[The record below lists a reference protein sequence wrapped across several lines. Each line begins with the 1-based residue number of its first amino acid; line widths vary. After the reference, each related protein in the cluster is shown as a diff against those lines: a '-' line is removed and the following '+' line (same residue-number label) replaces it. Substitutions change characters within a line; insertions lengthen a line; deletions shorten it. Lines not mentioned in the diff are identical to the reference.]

1 MFALAKDKG
10 VGHMRIFRLATV
22 SAAFGLAVLGGA
34 SLAAPAARAGTA
46 PCMVVDDETQASYT
60 SLQAAEVAASPGDT
74 LSATGTCTGTTEIT
88 QNLVAGLTPAHKPA
102 AHKPAVSGSA
112 PARLPRFYVTTSSA
126 PGGRGIQAVV
136 RASASG
142 QVTGTVPVPSAI
154 PVEWADS
161 GGTFVTAAADDRSF
175 IIGVQGGQSP
185 TKIGLDLRLFRF
197 AISAAGKPGRLTKLA
212 PAPMRNETTE
222 GIALSPDGKL
232 LAVSLQNDS
241 SPDPV
246 GVIQVLNLATGAIR
260 TWTAPARSVYIPG
273 PPSWADGSR
282 VIAFT
287 WLRSTQSGLMSAP
300 RGIRLLDTAAPGG
313 NLVAGTVIVPRGV
326 VAAGSIVSALIT
338 PGGRDVIVVTWRDLT
353 PRASTHTVVVQFA
366 ELQASTGRLVR
377 LLRTETARYDQV
389 SVVTVE
395 DSLGVLSLGSQGR
408 YALVQGVKFGWLDVG
423 GPDPGRFTPL
433 PAVPAGQY
441 VNFAAW

>member
-1 MFALAKDKG
+1 MHG
-10 VGHMRIFRLATV
+10 R
-22 SAAFGLAVLGGA
+22 
-34 SLAAPAARAGTA
+34 
-46 PCMVVDDETQASYT
+46 DDETQASYT
-60 SLQAAEVAASPGDT
+60 SLHAAEVAASPGDT
-74 LSATGTCTGTTEIT
+74 LSATGTCTGTGTTEIT

-112 PARLPRFYVTTSSA
+112 QASLPRFDVTTSSA

-175 IIGVQGGQSP
+175 IIGVQGGQAP

-197 AISAAGKPGRLTKLA
+197 AISAAGKPGHLTKLA

-241 SPDPV
+241 SADPV
-246 GVIQVLNLATGAIR
+246 GAIQVLNLATGAIR
-260 TWTAPARSVYIPG
+260 TWTASARSVYIPG
-273 PPSWADGSR
+273 PPSWAHGSR
-282 VIAFT
+282 VVAFT

-300 RGIRLLDTAAPGG
+300 RGIRLLDINAPGD

-326 VAAGSIVSALIT
+326 VAAGSVVSARIT
-338 PGGRDVIVVTWRDLT
+338 PDGRDVIVVTWRDLT

-366 ELQASTGRLVR
+366 ELQAATGRLVR
-377 LLRTETARYDQV
+377 LLRTETERYDQV

-408 YALVQGVKFGWLDVG
+408 YALVQGTRFGWLDVG

>member
-1 MFALAKDKG
+1 MPDLENLLREELQHEAQKVQPELLRPLQ
-10 VGHMRIFRLATV
+10 VPTRRPSWRPRLLPFT
-22 SAAFGLAVLGGA
+22 AAAAVIAVITAGA
-34 SLAAPAARAGTA
+34 
-46 PCMVVDDETQASYT
+46 
-60 SLQAAEVAASPGDT
+60 
-74 LSATGTCTGTTEIT
+74 
-88 QNLVAGLTPAHKPA
+88 LVAGLTAGHKA
-102 AHKPAVSGSA
+102 AAPKPAVSGSA
-112 PARLPRFYVTTSSA
+112 PASLPRFYVTTSSG

-142 QVTGTVPVPSAI
+142 QVTGTVPVPSAL

-175 IIGVQGGQSP
+175 IIGVQGGQAP
-185 TKIGLDLRLFRF
+185 TKNGLDLRLFRF
-197 AISAAGKPGRLTKLA
+197 AISAAGKPGHLTELA
-212 PAPMRNETTE
+212 HAPMRNQITE

-232 LAVSLQNDS
+232 LAVSLMRDS
-241 SPDPV
+241 PAGAV
-246 GVIQVLNLATGAIR
+246 GAIQVLDLATGATR
-260 TWTAPARSVYIPG
+260 TWTAPAHSVYIPG

-282 VIAFT
+282 LIAFT

-300 RGIRLLDTAAPGG
+300 RGIRLLDTAAPGD
-313 NLVAGTVIVPRGV
+313 NLVAGTVIVPSGM

-338 PGGRDVIVVTWRDLT
+338 PDGRHVIVVTWRDLT
-353 PRASTHTVVVQFA
+353 PQASTHTVIVQFA
-366 ELQASTGRLVR
+366 ELQAATGRLVR
-377 LLRTETARYDQV
+377 LLYTRTERYDEGPLTTLQ
-389 SVVTVE
+389 

-408 YALVQGVKFGWLDVG
+408 YALVQGIQFGWLDVG

>member
-1 MFALAKDKG
+1 MWSCARPIRRLCGVAGPLAAVIPSGVPRPGWPGGMGRFASGPGG
-10 VGHMRIFRLATV
+10 VNHNHVRAAAPVTGVPVRAGDRQRGGRAPGRAGSSCRRADGAADATV
-22 SAAFGLAVLGGA
+22 
-34 SLAAPAARAGTA
+34 
-46 PCMVVDDETQASYT
+46 
-60 SLQAAEVAASPGDT
+60 
-74 LSATGTCTGTTEIT
+74 
-88 QNLVAGLTPAHKPA
+88 AHGVEDQGEQFA
-102 AHKPAVSGSA
+102 
-112 PARLPRFYVTTSSA
+112 
-126 PGGRGIQAVV
+126 GGRGIQAVV

-175 IIGVQGGQSP
+175 IIGVQGGQAP
-185 TKIGLDLRLFRF
+185 TKTGLDLRLFRF
-197 AISAAGKPGRLTKLA
+197 AISDAGKPGHLTELA

-232 LAVSLQNDS
+232 LAVSLMSNS
-241 SPDPV
+241 AGNTAPT
-246 GVIQVLNLATGAIR
+246 IQVLNLATGATR
-260 TWTAPARSVYIPG
+260 TWTAPTRNYPYLIG

-282 VIAFT
+282 VIAFS
-287 WLRSTQSGLMSAP
+287 WLNADQSGLMSAP
-300 RGIRLLDTAAPGG
+300 RGIRLLDTAAPGD
-313 NLVAGTVIVPRGV
+313 NLVAGTVIVPRGM

-338 PGGRDVIVVTWRDLT
+338 PDGRDVIVVTWRDLT
-353 PRASTHTVVVQFA
+353 PHAKTHTIVVQFA

-377 LLRTETARYDQV
+377 LLRTQTARYDQV
-389 SVVTVE
+389 HVITLQV
-395 DSLGVLSLGSQGR
+395 SLGVLSLGSQGR

-423 GPDPGRFTPL
+423 GPDLGRFAPL

>member
-1 MFALAKDKG
+1 MPDLENLLREELQREAQKVQPELLRPLQ
-10 VGHMRIFRLATV
+10 VPTRRPSWRPRLLPFT
-22 SAAFGLAVLGGA
+22 AAAAVIAVITAGA
-34 SLAAPAARAGTA
+34 
-46 PCMVVDDETQASYT
+46 
-60 SLQAAEVAASPGDT
+60 
-74 LSATGTCTGTTEIT
+74 
-88 QNLVAGLTPAHKPA
+88 LVAGLTAAHKPA
-102 AHKPAVSGSA
+102 ARKPAVSGSTA
-112 PARLPRFYVTTSSA
+112 AGLPRFYVTTSSS

-142 QVTGTVPVPSAI
+142 QVTGTVRVPSAL

-175 IIGVQGGQSP
+175 IIGVQGGQAP
-185 TKIGLDLRLFRF
+185 TKLGLDLRLFRF
-197 AISAAGKPGRLTKLA
+197 AISAAGKPGHLTELA
-212 PAPMRNETTE
+212 AAPVRNETTE

-232 LAVSLQNDS
+232 LAVSLMRDS
-241 SPDPV
+241 PPDA
-246 GVIQVLNLATGAIR
+246 GGAIQVLDLATGATR
-260 TWTAPARSVYIPG
+260 TWTAPAHSVYIPG

-300 RGIRLLDTAAPGG
+300 RGIRLLDTAVPGD

-326 VAAGSIVSALIT
+326 VAAGSVVSALIT
-338 PGGRDVIVVTWRDLT
+338 PDGRDVIVVTWRDLT
-353 PRASTHTVVVQFA
+353 PQASTHTVIVQFA
-366 ELQASTGRLVR
+366 ELQAATGRLVR
-377 LLRTETARYDQV
+377 LLYTRTERYGMAPFITLQ
-389 SVVTVE
+389 

-408 YALVQGVKFGWLDVG
+408 YALVQGIQFGWLDVG

>member
-1 MFALAKDKG
+1 
-10 VGHMRIFRLATV
+10 MRIFRLATV
-22 SAAFGLAVLGGA
+22 SAAFGLAVLGGTGWA
-34 SLAAPAARAGTA
+34 SLAAPAAQASTA

-60 SLQAAEVAASPGDT
+60 SLQAAEVAASPGAT
-74 LSATGTCTGTTEIT
+74 LSATGTCTGTTETT
-88 QNLVAGLTPAHKPA
+88 QNLVAGLTPARKPA

-112 PARLPRFYVTTSSA
+112 PASLPRFYVTTSSA

-142 QVTGTVPVPSAI
+142 QVTGTVPVPSAL

-175 IIGVQGGQSP
+175 IIGVQGGQEP

-197 AISAAGKPGRLTKLA
+197 AISAAGKPGHLTELA

-246 GVIQVLNLATGAIR
+246 GAIQVLNLATGTIR

-300 RGIRLLDTAAPGG
+300 RGIRLLDINAPGD

-326 VAAGSIVSALIT
+326 VAAGSLVSALIT
-338 PGGRDVIVVTWRDLT
+338 PDGRDVIVVTWRDLT

-389 SVVTVE
+389 NVVTVE

-423 GPDPGRFTPL
+423 GPDLGRFTRL

>member
-1 MFALAKDKG
+1 MPDVENLLRFA
-10 VGHMRIFRLATV
+10 
-22 SAAFGLAVLGGA
+22 AAAAVIAVITAGA
-34 SLAAPAARAGTA
+34 
-46 PCMVVDDETQASYT
+46 
-60 SLQAAEVAASPGDT
+60 
-74 LSATGTCTGTTEIT
+74 
-88 QNLVAGLTPAHKPA
+88 LVAGLTAAQTPA
-102 AHKPAVSGSA
+102 AHQPAVSGSA
-112 PARLPRFYVTTSSA
+112 PASLPRFYVTTSSS

-142 QVTGTVPVPSAI
+142 QVTGTVLVPSAL

-175 IIGVQGGQSP
+175 IIGVQGGQAP
-185 TKIGLDLRLFRF
+185 TKPGLDLRLFRF
-197 AISAAGKPGRLTKLA
+197 AISAAGKPGHLTKLA
-212 PAPMRNETTE
+212 ADPVRDQTTE

-232 LAVSLQNDS
+232 LAVSLMDDDS
-241 SPDPV
+241 PADPV
-246 GVIQVLNLATGAIR
+246 AAIQVIDLATGAIR
-260 TWTAPARSVYIPG
+260 TWTAPAHSVYIPG

-300 RGIRLLDTAAPGG
+300 RGIRLLDTAAPGD
-313 NLVAGTVIVPRGV
+313 NLVGGTVIVPSGK

-338 PGGRDVIVVTWRDLT
+338 PDGRDVIVVTWRDLT
-353 PRASTHTVVVQFA
+353 PRASTHTVIVRFA
-366 ELQASTGRLVR
+366 ELRAATGRLVR
-377 LLRTETARYDQV
+377 LLRTETERYDFAHV
-389 SVVTVE
+389 ITVE

-408 YALVQGVKFGWLDVG
+408 YALVQGIQFGRLDVG
-423 GPDPGRFTPL
+423 GPDSGRFTPL

>member
-1 MFALAKDKG
+1 
-10 VGHMRIFRLATV
+10 MRIFRLATV
-22 SAAFGLAVLGGA
+22 SAAFGLAVLGGTGWA
-34 SLAAPAARAGTA
+34 SLAAPAAQASTA

-112 PARLPRFYVTTSSA
+112 PASLPRFYVTTSSA

-175 IIGVQGGQSP
+175 IIGVQGGQEP

-197 AISAAGKPGRLTKLA
+197 AISAAGKPGHLTELA

-232 LAVSLQNDS
+232 LAVSLMNDS
-241 SPDPV
+241 PANPV
-246 GVIQVLNLATGAIR
+246 GAIQVLDLATGATR

-300 RGIRLLDTAAPGG
+300 RGIRLLDTTAPGD
-313 NLVAGTVIVPRGV
+313 NLVAGTVIVPSGV

-338 PGGRDVIVVTWRDLT
+338 PDGRDVIVVTWRDLT
-353 PRASTHTVVVQFA
+353 PQASTHTVVVQFA
-366 ELQASTGRLVR
+366 ELRAATGRLVR
-377 LLRTETARYDQV
+377 LLYTRTGRYDQV
-389 SVVTVE
+389 PVITLQ
-395 DSLGVLSLGSQGR
+395 DSLSVLSLGSQGR
-408 YALVQGVKFGWLDVG
+408 YALVQGIQFGWLDVG
-423 GPDPGRFTPL
+423 GPDPGQFTPL

>member
-1 MFALAKDKG
+1 MPDLENLLREELQHEAQKVQPELLRPLQ
-10 VGHMRIFRLATV
+10 VPTRRPSWRPRLLPFT
-22 SAAFGLAVLGGA
+22 AAAAVIAVITAGA
-34 SLAAPAARAGTA
+34 
-46 PCMVVDDETQASYT
+46 
-60 SLQAAEVAASPGDT
+60 
-74 LSATGTCTGTTEIT
+74 
-88 QNLVAGLTPAHKPA
+88 LVAGLTAAHKPA

-112 PARLPRFYVTTSSA
+112 PASLPRFYVTTSSS

-142 QVTGTVPVPSAI
+142 QVTGTVPVPSAL

-175 IIGVQGGQSP
+175 IIGVQGGQAP

-197 AISAAGKPGRLTKLA
+197 AISDAGKPGHPTELA

-232 LAVSLQNDS
+232 LAVSLMRDS
-241 SPDPV
+241 PADAV
-246 GVIQVLNLATGAIR
+246 GAIQVLNLATGAIR

-300 RGIRLLDTAAPGG
+300 RGIRLLDTAAPGD

-338 PGGRDVIVVTWRDLT
+338 PDGRDVIVVTWRDLT
-353 PRASTHTVVVQFA
+353 PRASTHTIVVQFA

-377 LLRTETARYDQV
+377 LLRTQTARYDQV

>member
-1 MFALAKDKG
+1 
-10 VGHMRIFRLATV
+10 MRIFRLATV
-22 SAAFGLAVLGGA
+22 SAAFGLAVLGGTGWA
-34 SLAAPAARAGTA
+34 SLAAPAAQASTA

-88 QNLVAGLTPAHKPA
+88 QNLVTGLTAAHKAA

-112 PARLPRFYVTTSSA
+112 PASLPRFYVTTSSA

-142 QVTGTVPVPSAI
+142 RVTGTVPVPSAI

-175 IIGVQGGQSP
+175 IIGVQGGQEP

-197 AISAAGKPGRLTKLA
+197 AISAAGKPGHLTELA

-246 GVIQVLNLATGAIR
+246 GAIQVLNLATGAIR

-300 RGIRLLDTAAPGG
+300 RGIRLLDTAAPGD

-338 PGGRDVIVVTWRDLT
+338 PDGRDVIVVTWRDLT

-389 SVVTVE
+389 SVVTAE

-423 GPDPGRFTPL
+423 GPDLGRFTPL

>member
-1 MFALAKDKG
+1 MPDLENLLREELQHEAQKVQPELLRPLQVPTRQPSWRPRLLPFA
-10 VGHMRIFRLATV
+10 
-22 SAAFGLAVLGGA
+22 AAAAVIAVITAGA
-34 SLAAPAARAGTA
+34 
-46 PCMVVDDETQASYT
+46 
-60 SLQAAEVAASPGDT
+60 
-74 LSATGTCTGTTEIT
+74 
-88 QNLVAGLTPAHKPA
+88 LVAGLTAAHKPA

-112 PARLPRFYVTTSSA
+112 PAGLPRFYVTTSSG

-136 RASASG
+136 RGSASG
-142 QVTGTVPVPSAI
+142 KVTGTVPVPSAI

-175 IIGVQGGQSP
+175 IIGVQGGQEP

-197 AISAAGKPGRLTKLA
+197 AISAAGKPGHLTELA
-212 PAPMRNETTE
+212 AAPMRNETTE

-232 LAVSLQNDS
+232 LAVSLMRDS
-241 SPDPV
+241 PADAV
-246 GVIQVLNLATGAIR
+246 GAIQVLDLATGATR
-260 TWTAPARSVYIPG
+260 TWTAPAHSVYIPG

-300 RGIRLLDTAAPGG
+300 RGIRLLDTAAPGD
-313 NLVAGTVIVPRGV
+313 NLVAGTVIVPSGM

-338 PGGRDVIVVTWRDLT
+338 PDGRDVIVVTWRDLT
-353 PRASTHTVVVQFA
+353 PHASTHTVIVQFA
-366 ELQASTGRLVR
+366 ELQAATGRLVR
-377 LLRTETARYDQV
+377 LLYTRTERYDEVPFTTLQ
-389 SVVTVE
+389 

-408 YALVQGVKFGWLDVG
+408 YALVQGIQFGWLDVG
-423 GPDPGRFTPL
+423 GPDLGGFTPL
-433 PAVPAGQY
+433 PAVPAGRY

>member
-1 MFALAKDKG
+1 MPDVENLLREELKRAAGQVQPELLRPLQ
-10 VGHMRIFRLATV
+10 VPTRRPSWRPRL
-22 SAAFGLAVLGGA
+22 LP
-34 SLAAPAARAGTA
+34 LAAAAAVIAVITAGA
-46 PCMVVDDETQASYT
+46 
-60 SLQAAEVAASPGDT
+60 
-74 LSATGTCTGTTEIT
+74 
-88 QNLVAGLTPAHKPA
+88 LVAGLTAAHKPA

-112 PARLPRFYVTTSSA
+112 PASLPRFYVTTSSS

-142 QVTGTVPVPSAI
+142 QVTGTVPVPSALA
-154 PVEWADS
+154 VEWADS

-175 IIGVQGGQSP
+175 IIGVQGGQAP
-185 TKIGLDLRLFRF
+185 TKLGLDLRLFRF
-197 AISAAGKPGRLTKLA
+197 AISAAGKPGHLTELA
-212 PAPMRNETTE
+212 AAPMRNETTE

-241 SPDPV
+241 SPDAV
-246 GVIQVLNLATGAIR
+246 AAIQVLDLATGATR
-260 TWTAPARSVYIPG
+260 TWTAPAHSVYIPG

-300 RGIRLLDTAAPGG
+300 RGIRLLDTAAPGD
-313 NLVAGTVIVPRGV
+313 NLVAGTLIVPSGV

-338 PGGRDVIVVTWRDLT
+338 PDGRDVIVVTWRDLT
-353 PRASTHTVVVQFA
+353 PQASTSTHTVVVQFA

-377 LLRTETARYDQV
+377 LLRTQTARYDQV
-389 SVVTVE
+389 HVITLEV
-395 DSLGVLSLGSQGR
+395 SLGVLSFGSEGR

>member
-1 MFALAKDKG
+1 MPDLENLLREELQHEAQKVQPELLRPLQ
-10 VGHMRIFRLATV
+10 VPTRRPSWRPRLLPFT
-22 SAAFGLAVLGGA
+22 AAAAVIAVITAGA
-34 SLAAPAARAGTA
+34 
-46 PCMVVDDETQASYT
+46 
-60 SLQAAEVAASPGDT
+60 
-74 LSATGTCTGTTEIT
+74 
-88 QNLVAGLTPAHKPA
+88 LVAGLTSAHKPA

-112 PARLPRFYVTTSSA
+112 PASLPRFYVTTSSS

-142 QVTGTVPVPSAI
+142 QVTGTVPVPSAL

-175 IIGVQGGQSP
+175 IIGVQGGQAP
-185 TKIGLDLRLFRF
+185 TKNGLDLRLFRF
-197 AISAAGKPGRLTKLA
+197 AISHAGKPGHLTELA

-232 LAVSLQNDS
+232 LAVSLQDDS
-241 SPDPV
+241 SPDAV
-246 GVIQVLNLATGAIR
+246 GAIQVLDLATGATR
-260 TWTAPARSVYIPG
+260 TWTAPAHSVYIPG

-287 WLRSTQSGLMSAP
+287 WLRSTQSGLMAAP
-300 RGIRLLDTAAPGG
+300 RGIRLLDTAAPGD
-313 NLVAGTVIVPRGV
+313 NLVAGTVIVPSGV
-326 VAAGSIVSALIT
+326 VGAGSVVSARIT
-338 PGGRDVIVVTWRDLT
+338 PDGRDVIVVTWRDLT
-353 PRASTHTVVVQFA
+353 PRAKTHTVVVQFA

-377 LLRTETARYDQV
+377 LLRTQTERYDFAHV
-389 SVVTVE
+389 ITVE
-395 DSLGVLSLGSQGR
+395 VSLGVLSLSSQGR
-408 YALVQGVKFGWLDVG
+408 YALVQGTQFGWLDVG

>member
-1 MFALAKDKG
+1 MPDLENLLREELQHEAQKVQPELLRPLQVPTRQPSWRPRLLPFAAAAAVIAVITAGALA
-10 VGHMRIFRLATV
+10 
-22 SAAFGLAVLGGA
+22 
-34 SLAAPAARAGTA
+34 
-46 PCMVVDDETQASYT
+46 
-60 SLQAAEVAASPGDT
+60 
-74 LSATGTCTGTTEIT
+74 
-88 QNLVAGLTPAHKPA
+88 AGLTTAHKPA

-112 PARLPRFYVTTSSA
+112 PAGLPRFYVTTSSG

-142 QVTGTVPVPSAI
+142 QVTGTVPVPSAL

-175 IIGVQGGQSP
+175 IIGVQGGQAP
-185 TKIGLDLRLFRF
+185 TKNGLDLRLFRF
-197 AISAAGKPGRLTKLA
+197 AISAAGKPGHLTELA
-212 PAPMRNETTE
+212 PAPMRNEITE

-232 LAVSLQNDS
+232 LAVSLMRDS
-241 SPDPV
+241 PAGTV
-246 GVIQVLNLATGAIR
+246 GAIQVLDLATGATR
-260 TWTAPARSVYIPG
+260 TWTAPAHSVYIPG

-300 RGIRLLDTAAPGG
+300 RGIRLLDTAAPGD
-313 NLVAGTVIVPRGV
+313 NLVAGTVIVPSGM

-338 PGGRDVIVVTWRDLT
+338 PDGRDVIVVTWRDLT
-353 PRASTHTVVVQFA
+353 PQASTHTIVVQFA
-366 ELQASTGRLVR
+366 KLQASTGRLVR
-377 LLRTETARYDQV
+377 LLRTQTGRYDQV
-389 SVVTVE
+389 HVITLQ

-408 YALVQGVKFGWLDVG
+408 YALVQGIQFGWLDVS
-423 GPDPGRFTPL
+423 GPDLGRFTPL

>member
-1 MFALAKDKG
+1 MP
-10 VGHMRIFRLATV
+10 
-22 SAAFGLAVLGGA
+22 AVENLLREELKREA
-34 SLAAPAARAGTA
+34 QKVQPEVLRPLQVPTRRPSWRPRMLPLAAAAAAAVIAVITAGA
-46 PCMVVDDETQASYT
+46 
-60 SLQAAEVAASPGDT
+60 
-74 LSATGTCTGTTEIT
+74 
-88 QNLVAGLTPAHKPA
+88 LVAGLSAAHKPA
-102 AHKPAVSGSA
+102 ATRSA
-112 PARLPRFYVTTSSA
+112 PAAPASLPRFYVTTSST
-126 PGGRGIQAVV
+126 PNGRGIEAVV
-136 RASASG
+136 RASGSG
-142 QVTGTVPVPSAI
+142 QVVGTVAVPSAE

-175 IIGVQGGQSP
+175 IIGADEGQEPDNLGG
-185 TKIGLDLRLFRF
+185 GLDLRLFRF
-197 AISAAGKPGRLTKLA
+197 AISAAGKPGHLTELA

-232 LAVSLQNDS
+232 LAVSLMRDS
-241 SPDPV
+241 PADAV
-246 GVIQVLNLATGAIR
+246 AAIQVLNLATGATR
-260 TWTAPARSVYIPG
+260 TWTAPAHSVYIPG

-300 RGIRLLDTAAPGG
+300 RGIRLLDTAAPGD
-313 NLVAGTVIVPRGV
+313 NLVAGTVIVPNGV

-338 PGGRDVIVVTWRDLT
+338 PDGRDVIVATWRDLT
-353 PRASTHTVVVQFA
+353 PHASTHTVIVQFA

-377 LLRTETARYDQV
+377 LLRTQTVRYDQV
-389 SVVTVE
+389 HVITLEV
-395 DSLGVLSLGSQGR
+395 SLGVLSLGPQGR

-423 GPDPGRFTPL
+423 GPDPGRFAVL

>member
-1 MFALAKDKG
+1 MPDLENLLREELQHEAQKVQPELLRPLQ
-10 VGHMRIFRLATV
+10 VPTRRPSWRPRLLPFT
-22 SAAFGLAVLGGA
+22 AAAAVIAVITAGA
-34 SLAAPAARAGTA
+34 
-46 PCMVVDDETQASYT
+46 
-60 SLQAAEVAASPGDT
+60 
-74 LSATGTCTGTTEIT
+74 
-88 QNLVAGLTPAHKPA
+88 LVAGLTAAHKPA

-112 PARLPRFYVTTSSA
+112 PASLPRFYVTTSSS

-142 QVTGTVPVPSAI
+142 QVTGTVPVPSAL

-175 IIGVQGGQSP
+175 IIGVQGGQAP

-197 AISAAGKPGRLTKLA
+197 AISAAGKPGHLTELA

-232 LAVSLQNDS
+232 LAVSLMRDS
-241 SPDPV
+241 PADAV
-246 GVIQVLNLATGAIR
+246 GAIQVLDLATGATR
-260 TWTAPARSVYIPG
+260 TWTAPAHSVYIPG

-300 RGIRLLDTAAPGG
+300 RGIRLLDTAAPGD

-326 VAAGSIVSALIT
+326 VAAGSLVSALIT
-338 PGGRDVIVVTWRDLT
+338 PDGRDVIVVTWRDLT

-389 SVVTVE
+389 NVVTVE
-395 DSLGVLSLGSQGR
+395 DSLGVLSLAPQGR
-408 YALVQGVKFGWLDVG
+408 YALVQGIQFGWLDAG
-423 GPDPGRFTPL
+423 GPDLGRFTPL

>member
-1 MFALAKDKG
+1 
-10 VGHMRIFRLATV
+10 MRIFRLATV
-22 SAAFGLAVLGGA
+22 SAAFGLAVLAGTGWA
-34 SLAAPAARAGTA
+34 SLAAPASQASTA
-46 PCMVVDDETQASYT
+46 PCMVLDDETQASYT

-112 PARLPRFYVTTSSA
+112 PASLPRFYVTTSSA

-136 RASASG
+136 RASGSG

-175 IIGVQGGQSP
+175 IIGVQGGQAP
-185 TKIGLDLRLFRF
+185 TKLGLDLRLFRF
-197 AISAAGKPGRLTKLA
+197 AISAAGKPGRLTELA

-241 SPDPV
+241 SPDAV
-246 GVIQVLNLATGAIR
+246 GAIQVLDLATGAAR

-300 RGIRLLDTAAPGG
+300 RGIRLLDTAAPGD

-326 VAAGSIVSALIT
+326 VAAGSLVSALIT
-338 PGGRDVIVVTWRDLT
+338 PDGRDVIVVTWRDLT
-353 PRASTHTVVVQFA
+353 PRASTHTVVVQLA
-366 ELQASTGRLVR
+366 ELQAATGRLVR
-377 LLRTETARYDQV
+377 LLYTQTARYGQV

>member
-1 MFALAKDKG
+1 MPDLENLLREELQREAQKVQPELLRPLQ
-10 VGHMRIFRLATV
+10 VPTRRPSWRPRLLPFT
-22 SAAFGLAVLGGA
+22 AAAAVIAVITAGA
-34 SLAAPAARAGTA
+34 
-46 PCMVVDDETQASYT
+46 
-60 SLQAAEVAASPGDT
+60 
-74 LSATGTCTGTTEIT
+74 
-88 QNLVAGLTPAHKPA
+88 LVAGLTAAHKPA

-112 PARLPRFYVTTSSA
+112 PASLPRFYVTTSSS

-142 QVTGTVPVPSAI
+142 QVTGTVPVPSAL

-175 IIGVQGGQSP
+175 IIGVQGGQAP
-185 TKIGLDLRLFRF
+185 TKNGLDLRLFRF
-197 AISAAGKPGRLTKLA
+197 AISHAGKPGHLTELA

-241 SPDPV
+241 SPDAV
-246 GVIQVLNLATGAIR
+246 GAIQVLDLATGATR
-260 TWTAPARSVYIPG
+260 TWTAPAHSVYIPG

-287 WLRSTQSGLMSAP
+287 WLRSTQSGLMAAP
-300 RGIRLLDTAAPGG
+300 RGIRLLDTAAPGD
-313 NLVAGTVIVPRGV
+313 NLVAGTVIVPSGMV
-326 VAAGSIVSALIT
+326 GAGSVVSARIT
-338 PGGRDVIVVTWRDLT
+338 PDGRDVIVVTWRDLT
-353 PRASTHTVVVQFA
+353 PRAKTHTVVVQFA

-377 LLRTETARYDQV
+377 LLRTQTERYDFAHV
-389 SVVTVE
+389 ITVE
-395 DSLGVLSLGSQGR
+395 VSLGVLSLSSQGR
-408 YALVQGVKFGWLDVG
+408 YALVQGTQFGWLDVG
-423 GPDPGRFTPL
+423 GPDSGRFTPL

>member
-1 MFALAKDKG
+1 MPDLENLLREELQHEAQKVQPELLRPLQ
-10 VGHMRIFRLATV
+10 VPTRRPSWRPRLLPFT
-22 SAAFGLAVLGGA
+22 AAAAVIAVITAGA
-34 SLAAPAARAGTA
+34 
-46 PCMVVDDETQASYT
+46 
-60 SLQAAEVAASPGDT
+60 
-74 LSATGTCTGTTEIT
+74 
-88 QNLVAGLTPAHKPA
+88 LVAGLTAAHKPA

-112 PARLPRFYVTTSSA
+112 PASLPRFYVTTSSS

-142 QVTGTVPVPSAI
+142 QVTGTVPVPSAL

-175 IIGVQGGQSP
+175 IIGVQGGQAP

-197 AISAAGKPGRLTKLA
+197 AISDAGKPGHLTELA

-232 LAVSLQNDS
+232 LAVSLMRDS
-241 SPDPV
+241 PADAV
-246 GVIQVLNLATGAIR
+246 GAIQVLDLATGATR
-260 TWTAPARSVYIPG
+260 TWTAPAHSVYIPG

-300 RGIRLLDTAAPGG
+300 RGIRLLDTAAPGD
-313 NLVAGTVIVPRGV
+313 NLVAGTVIVPSGM

-338 PGGRDVIVVTWRDLT
+338 PDGRDVIVVTWRDLT
-353 PRASTHTVVVQFA
+353 PQASTHTVIVQFA
-366 ELQASTGRLVR
+366 ELQAATGRLVR
-377 LLRTETARYDQV
+377 LLYTRTERYDEVPFTTLQ
-389 SVVTVE
+389 

-408 YALVQGVKFGWLDVG
+408 YALVQGIQFGWLDVG

>member
-1 MFALAKDKG
+1 MPDLENLLREELQHEAQKVQPELLRPLQ
-10 VGHMRIFRLATV
+10 VPTRRPSWRPRLLPFT
-22 SAAFGLAVLGGA
+22 AAAAVIAVITAGA
-34 SLAAPAARAGTA
+34 
-46 PCMVVDDETQASYT
+46 
-60 SLQAAEVAASPGDT
+60 
-74 LSATGTCTGTTEIT
+74 
-88 QNLVAGLTPAHKPA
+88 LVAGLTAAHKPA

-112 PARLPRFYVTTSSA
+112 PASLPRFYVTTSSS

-142 QVTGTVPVPSAI
+142 QVTGTVPVPSAL

-175 IIGVQGGQSP
+175 IIGVQGGQAP

-197 AISAAGKPGRLTKLA
+197 AISDAGKPGHLTELA
-212 PAPMRNETTE
+212 PVPMRNETTE

-232 LAVSLQNDS
+232 LAVSLMRDS
-241 SPDPV
+241 PADAV
-246 GVIQVLNLATGAIR
+246 GAIQVLDLATGAIR
-260 TWTAPARSVYIPG
+260 TWTAPANSVYIPG

-300 RGIRLLDTAAPGG
+300 RGIRLLDINAPGD
-313 NLVAGTVIVPRGV
+313 NLVAGTLIVPRGV
-326 VAAGSIVSALIT
+326 VAAGSLVSALIT
-338 PGGRDVIVVTWRDLT
+338 PDGRDVIVVTWRDLT

-389 SVVTVE
+389 NVVTVE
-395 DSLGVLSLGSQGR
+395 DSLGVLSLEPQGR
-408 YALVQGVKFGWLDVG
+408 YALVQGIQFGWLDVG

-441 VNFAAW
+441 VNFAA

>member
-1 MFALAKDKG
+1 MPDLENLLREELQHEAQKVQPELLRPLR
-10 VGHMRIFRLATV
+10 VPTR
-22 SAAFGLAVLGGA
+22 
-34 SLAAPAARAGTA
+34 APTWRPHLLPFTA
-46 PCMVVDDETQASYT
+46 
-60 SLQAAEVAASPGDT
+60 AASVI
-74 LSATGTCTGTTEIT
+74 AVIT
-88 QNLVAGLTPAHKPA
+88 AGALVAGLTAAHKPA
-102 AHKPAVSGSA
+102 AHKPAVSGST
-112 PARLPRFYVTTSSA
+112 PASLPHFYVTTSSS
-126 PGGRGIQAVV
+126 PDGRGIQAVV

-142 QVTGTVPVPSAI
+142 QVTGTVPVPSAL

-175 IIGVQGGQSP
+175 IIGVQGGQAP
-185 TKIGLDLRLFRF
+185 TKTGLDLRLFRF
-197 AISAAGKPGRLTKLA
+197 AISVAGKPGHLTELA

-232 LAVSLQNDS
+232 LAVSLMNDS
-241 SPDPV
+241 PADPV
-246 GVIQVLNLATGAIR
+246 GAIQVLNLATGATR
-260 TWTAPARSVYIPG
+260 TWTAPAHSVYIPG
-273 PPSWADGSR
+273 PPSWADSSR

-300 RGIRLLDTAAPGG
+300 RGIRLLDITAPGD
-313 NLVAGTVIVPRGV
+313 NLVAGTVIVPSGM

-338 PGGRDVIVVTWRDLT
+338 PDGRDVIVVTWRDLT
-353 PRASTHTVVVQFA
+353 PQASTHTVIVQFA
-366 ELQASTGRLVR
+366 EIRAATGRLVR
-377 LLRTETARYDQV
+377 LLYTRTERYDEVPFTTLQ
-389 SVVTVE
+389 

-408 YALVQGVKFGWLDVG
+408 YAMVQGIQFGWLDVG

>member
-1 MFALAKDKG
+1 MPDIENLLREELKRAAGRVQPELLRPLQVPTRRPSWRPRLLPFA
-10 VGHMRIFRLATV
+10 
-22 SAAFGLAVLGGA
+22 AAAAVIAVITAGA
-34 SLAAPAARAGTA
+34 
-46 PCMVVDDETQASYT
+46 
-60 SLQAAEVAASPGDT
+60 
-74 LSATGTCTGTTEIT
+74 
-88 QNLVAGLTPAHKPA
+88 LVAGLLTPAHKAA
-102 AHKPAVSGSA
+102 AHKAAVSGSA
-112 PARLPRFYVTTSSA
+112 PASLPRFYVTTSSA
-126 PGGRGIQAVV
+126 PDGRGMQAVV

-142 QVTGTVPVPSAI
+142 QVTGTVLVPSAV

-175 IIGVQGGQSP
+175 IIGVQGGQEP

-197 AISAAGKPGRLTKLA
+197 AISAAGKPGHLTELA

-222 GIALSPDGKL
+222 GIALSPDGRL
-232 LAVSLQNDS
+232 LAVSLMNN
-241 SPDPV
+241 SPADPV
-246 GVIQVLNLATGAIR
+246 GAIQVLDLATGATR

-300 RGIRLLDTAAPGG
+300 RGIRLLDTTAPGD
-313 NLVAGTVIVPRGV
+313 NLVAGTVIVPGGV

-338 PGGRDVIVVTWRDLT
+338 PDGRDVIVVTWRDLT
-353 PRASTHTVVVQFA
+353 PQASTHTVVVQLA
-366 ELQASTGRLVR
+366 ELQAATGRLVR
-377 LLRTETARYDQV
+377 LLYTQTGRYDQV
-389 SVVTVE
+389 SVVTLQ

-408 YALVQGVKFGWLDVG
+408 YALVQGIQFGWLDVG
-423 GPDPGRFTPL
+423 GPDPGQFTPL
-433 PAVPAGQY
+433 PAGPAGQY

>member
-1 MFALAKDKG
+1 MPDLENLLREELQHEAQKVQPELLRPLQVPTRRPSWRPRLLPFA
-10 VGHMRIFRLATV
+10 
-22 SAAFGLAVLGGA
+22 AAAAVIAVITAGA
-34 SLAAPAARAGTA
+34 
-46 PCMVVDDETQASYT
+46 
-60 SLQAAEVAASPGDT
+60 
-74 LSATGTCTGTTEIT
+74 
-88 QNLVAGLTPAHKPA
+88 LVAGLTAAPKPA

-112 PARLPRFYVTTSSA
+112 PASLPRFYVTTSSG

-136 RASASG
+136 RTSASG
-142 QVTGTVPVPSAI
+142 KVTGIVPVPSAL

-185 TKIGLDLRLFRF
+185 TKTGLDLRLFRF
-197 AISAAGKPGRLTKLA
+197 AISAAGKPGHLTELA
-212 PAPMRNETTE
+212 PAPARDETTE

-232 LAVSLQNDS
+232 LAVSMMRSTPGNYA
-241 SPDPV
+241 PT
-246 GVIQVLNLATGAIR
+246 IQVLNLATGAIR
-260 TWTAPARSVYIPG
+260 TWTVPTRNYPYLIG

-287 WLRSTQSGLMSAP
+287 WLRSTQSGLMAAP
-300 RGIRLLDTAAPGG
+300 RGIRLLDITAPGG
-313 NLVAGTVIVPRGV
+313 NLLAGTLIVPNGV
-326 VAAGSIVSALIT
+326 VAAGSLVSALIT
-338 PGGRDVIVVTWRDLT
+338 PDGRDVIVVTWRDLT
-353 PRASTHTVVVQFA
+353 PRASTHTVVVRFA

-377 LLRTETARYDQV
+377 LLRTQTARYDQV
-389 SVVTVE
+389 NVVTVE
-395 DSLGVLSLGSQGR
+395 DSLAVLSLGSQGR
-408 YALVQGVKFGWLDVG
+408 YAMVQGIQFGWLDVG